1 MSIKRGIVSI
11 LWMVALWAVA
21 IVPAAPVLAAHMD
34 EAVAAKA
41 QDDHAP
47 EMVNVILQTAGRP
60 SDSDLAVVRAFGG
73 NPGQVFQSIN
83 GFAAQVPS
91 PALKG
96 LAKNPR
102 FANMSLDAPVQSFW
116 DKNTAGHPVGAFD
129 ARASYSVNGSGVG
142 VAVIDS
148 GINMHPDFKWGYNSG
163 TDSAIKTFTD
173 FVDLGNKSP
182 IDPYGHG
189 THVSG
194 IIAGRGSVVGQFS
207 GISPAAQLHVLRV
220 LNGSGSGSVSGVLA
234 AMDWVRQN
242 RGLHN
247 LRVVNLSLGH
257 PVRESY
263 LSDPLTRA
271 VESLVKQGI
280 VVVCAAGNFGRTQ
293 DGTTVYGGITSPGNS
308 PYAVTV
314 GSMNPAGTPMKR
326 SDDFISGF
334 SSRGPTHIDN
344 LTKPDMVAPGAFLV
358 SVESTG
364 SSLSTQYSD
373 LIVQSSLYGAPPGEK
388 DYFTLSGTSMA
399 APVVS
404 GIAAL
409 MLQKNPSL
417 TPNLVKGILQYTSE
431 NRGYDVMTQGA
442 GYVNAVGALEAASMI
457 TTSPDQYGDG
467 DYWLIQPLSGSS
479 LINGESVTW
488 NGYMVWGAS
497 VLWGN
502 LLGSDYESLW
512 GLSVYWGSVTPLNDG
527 DLLVDGIQANAVMW
541 DFNSTCLTNVCAY
554 SVLWVQYGSALTD
567 LDIIYGQDYHWGGKK

>member
-1 MSIKRGIVSI
+1 MSIKRGIISI
-11 LWMVALWAVA
+11 LWIAALWAVA
-21 IVPAAPVLAAHMD
+21 IVPSAPVLAGHMD

-41 QDDHAP
+41 EEGHAP
-47 EMVNVILQTAGRP
+47 QMVRVILQTPGRP
-60 SDSDLAVVRAFGG
+60 TASDLAVVRAFGG
-73 NPGQVFQSIN
+73 NPGAVFQSIN

-96 LAKNPR
+96 LAHNPR
-102 FANMSLDAPVQSFW
+102 FINVSLDAPVKSFW
-116 DKNTAGHPVGAFD
+116 DKNTAGHPVGAFE
-129 ARASYSVNGSGVG
+129 ARAAYSVNGGGVG

-148 GINMHPDFKWGYNSG
+148 GISMHPDFKWLSG
-163 TDSAIKTFTD
+163 ASAIKTFTD
-173 FVDLGNKSP
+173 FVDANNKSP
-182 IDPYGHG
+182 VDPYGHG

-194 IIAGRGSVVGQFS
+194 IIAGSGSVVTQFT
-207 GISPAAQLHVLRV
+207 GIAPAAHLHVLRV
-220 LNGSGSGSVSGVLA
+220 LTGDGGGSVSGVLA
-234 AMDWVRQN
+234 AMDWVRQYK
-242 RGLHN
+242 GLYN

-257 PVRESY
+257 PVYESH
-263 LSDPLTRA
+263 LTDPLTRA
-271 VESLVKQGI
+271 VESLVKQGL

-308 PYAVTV
+308 PYALTV
-314 GSMNPAGTPMKR
+314 GSMNPAGTLMKR

-344 LTKPDMVAPGAFLV
+344 LTKPDVVAPGAFLV
-358 SVESTG
+358 SVESTS

-409 MLQKNPSL
+409 MLHKNPSL
-417 TPNLVKGILQYTSE
+417 TPNLVKGILQYTAE

-442 GYVNAVGALEAASMI
+442 GYVNAVGALEAASKI
-457 TTSPDQYGDG
+457 TSSPDQYNDG
-467 DYWLIQPLSGSS
+467 EYWLSQPLSGSS
-479 LINGESVTW
+479 LVNGESVTW
-488 NGYMVWGAS
+488 NGFMVWGES
-497 VLWGN
+497 VLWGG

-512 GLSVYWGSVTPLNDG
+512 GLSVLWGSVGSLNDN
-527 DLLVDGIQANAVMW
+527 DLLADGVQSYAVMW

-554 SVLWVQYGSALTD
+554 SVLWVQYGSALSD
-567 LDIIYGQDYHWGGKK
+567 LDIIYGQGHIWSGKK